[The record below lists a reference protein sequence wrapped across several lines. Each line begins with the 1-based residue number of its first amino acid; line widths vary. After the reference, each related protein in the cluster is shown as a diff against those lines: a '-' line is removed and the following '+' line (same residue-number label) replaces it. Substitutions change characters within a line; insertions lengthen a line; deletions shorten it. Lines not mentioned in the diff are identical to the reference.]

1 MITLGDLLQRTRE
14 EKGLTVAEAAYQT
27 KIREH
32 YLVALESNQLS
43 TLPSV
48 VQGKGYLRIYC
59 QFLELDEKTL
69 LNAWNDPD
77 HLVAEVTPKPEKE
90 LSVVID
96 VVSPESTPNIDNNA
110 EDEKESSFIEKAESE
125 DDLNE
130 KIIHGDN
137 STTRKP
143 GDELLISIS
152 KTPLSDKKFVA
163 IGEMLKSQRDQL
175 NLSLSE
181 IEEFTNIRTHYLD
194 AIENGK
200 LEKLPSIP
208 QARGMLNNYATF
220 LNLDVEQIMIEFAE
234 ALQTRRNENYAPQ
247 KIGADNQLAYQTPEI
262 KKVGWLKFITM
273 DLILTSALIIGL
285 FIFII
290 WGAASLSGI
299 KIDNDEID
307 APSISDVLLNE
318 NPNPSDISDVEIT
331 ELSIT
336 ESTLQVT
343 SLAGDALANEN
354 GDEQPTQEGPA
365 LSGDPVQVYIIAR
378 QRAYLKVDVDGETV
392 FSGRVVPGVA
402 YEYSGSSFIELSTG
416 NAAALEVFH
425 NLNPLGSIGEV
436 GEVKTLL
443 FTSGSGF
450 TTPTPRF
457 NPSPTLTL
465 QISPTSRPTATPT
478 LAPPTPTPTVTQLI
492 P

>member
-1 MITLGDLLQRTRE
+1 MIKLGELLRRTRE

-32 YLVALESNQLS
+32 YLVALESNQFS
-43 TLPSV
+43 ALPSV

-59 QFLELDEKTL
+59 QFLALDEKSL
-69 LNAWNDPD
+69 LDAWNDPD
-77 HLVAEVTPKPEKE
+77 HLVTEITPTQEEELLEKKDE
-90 LSVVID
+90 ISL
-96 VVSPESTPNIDNNA
+96 ESTLSTIDNA
-110 EDEKESSFIEKAESE
+110 KLEEGSSFIEKAEIE
-125 DDLNE
+125 DDINE

-137 STTRKP
+137 LNTKKPSDEIQVST
-143 GDELLISIS
+143 S
-152 KTPLSDKKFVA
+152 KTPLSDKKFVT
-163 IGEMLKSQRDQL
+163 IGEILKSQRNQL

-220 LNLDVEQIMIEFAE
+220 LNLDVDQIMIEFAE

-290 WGAASLSGI
+290 WGAASISGI
-299 KIDNDEID
+299 KSDNDEID

-318 NPNPSDISDVEIT
+318 NPNPSDISEVEIT
-331 ELSIT
+331 ELSKT

-343 SLAGDALANEN
+343 SLAENALTNEN

-392 FSGRVVPGVA
+392 FSGRVVPGNA
-402 YEYSGSSFIELSTG
+402 YEYAGSSFIELSTG

-425 NLNPLGSIGEV
+425 NLNPLGAIGEF

-457 NPSPTLTL
+457 SPSPTLTL